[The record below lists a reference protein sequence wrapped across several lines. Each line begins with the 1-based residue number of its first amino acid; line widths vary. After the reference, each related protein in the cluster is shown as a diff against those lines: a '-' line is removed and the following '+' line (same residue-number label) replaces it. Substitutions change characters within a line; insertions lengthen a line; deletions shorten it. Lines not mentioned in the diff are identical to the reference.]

1 MHKRWQKSVW
11 LVNIR
16 TVIDLAQYLAVSHM
30 KAFIQSTLLPSLWLS
45 APFYVLF
52 FSLPNSGLSMPR
64 DVFDAVFLC
73 LFSLLFVCWGLAIL
87 VLWRRVNAI
96 KHVGWKR
103 IQLVVLALSVFGF
116 FLSGDYYGLLL
127 NALVDLLKLPL
138 FLICVHLLFVIPPW
152 VYEGFKNKS

>member
-1 MHKRWQKSVW
+1 
-11 LVNIR
+11 
-16 TVIDLAQYLAVSHM
+16 M
-30 KAFIQSTLLPSLWLS
+30 KAFLKSTFLPSLRLS
-45 APFYVLF
+45 VPFCLLF
-52 FSLPNSGLSMPR
+52 FSLPDSGFGVPK
-64 DVFDAVFLC
+64 DALETVMLC
-73 LFSLLFVCWGLAIL
+73 LFSLLFVCWGLAML